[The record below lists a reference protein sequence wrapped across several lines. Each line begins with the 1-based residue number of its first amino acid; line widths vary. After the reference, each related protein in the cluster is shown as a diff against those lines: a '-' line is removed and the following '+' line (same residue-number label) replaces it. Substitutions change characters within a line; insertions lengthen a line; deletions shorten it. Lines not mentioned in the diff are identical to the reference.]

1 MAIAG
6 PTPSARDRRELHLM
20 VAEKIAGFGE
30 ARNAMVLQ
38 SIRANQTLAISLY
51 RVFWTPSPRRRAL
64 LTTAVAGQLQS
75 AALDIFDKGLAPIHR
90 KVVGNAKRLARRKLW
105 WSARVR
111 LRAASQARLHH
122 VPGSASYE
130 RTQVDIAKGERWF
143 CIEADAKAAGWRAP
157 KN

>member
-1 MAIAG
+1 MPRCRRKLQPLLVKSVELAIAAPQVIVHRVTPMAIAG

-90 KVVGNAKRLARRKLW
+90 KVVGNAKRLARRKL
-105 WSARVR
+105 
-111 LRAASQARLHH
+111 
-122 VPGSASYE
+122 
-130 RTQVDIAKGERWF
+130 
-143 CIEADAKAAGWRAP
+143 
-157 KN
+157 